1 MRPTVPAPPA
11 SHIRAGLL
19 FGLGAHVFWGVIGV
33 IFFREA
39 SARGVV
45 PVEIVGH
52 RIVWSLAFVVL
63 IVLALRDARSVVD
76 VLRSRAMLT
85 RLALSAG
92 LVSVNWLVFIYAV
105 STQQLAQSSLGYFM
119 NPLAN
124 VALGVIVLRER
135 LRPAAKVAV
144 ALAALAVVWL
154 LVGQGTLPWIP
165 LSLALSFAFYGL
177 VRKTTNVGPIPGLC
191 VETLLLLP
199 IGLMIVGW
207 GFLSGGST
215 RIALERPDWTLIL
228 LLVASGAIT
237 AIPLLLFNAAARRL
251 SLITLGF
258 VQYIGP
264 TCQFLLAAFVF
275 REAIDTPKMIA
286 FALIWAGLVIYS
298 VDTLRARRSPPSN
311 DPAEAG

>member
-1 MRPTVPAPPA
+1 M
-11 SHIRAGLL
+11 
-19 FGLGAHVFWGVIGV
+19 FWGIIGV
-33 IFFREA
+33 LFFREA
-39 SARGVV
+39 AARGVV
-45 PVEIVGH
+45 PLEIVGH
-52 RIVWSLAFVVL
+52 RIIWSLAFVTI
-63 IVLALRDARSVVD
+63 IVLVLRDTPGILAVIRSRSV
-76 VLRSRAMLT
+76 LM

-92 LVSVNWLVFIYAV
+92 LVSINWLVFIYAV
-105 STQQLAQSSLGYFM
+105 STHQLAQSSLGYFM

-124 VALGVIVLRER
+124 VALGVLVLRER

-144 ALAALAVVWL
+144 ALAAVAVVWL
-154 LVGQGTLPWIP
+154 LVGQGSLPWIP

-191 VETLLLLP
+191 VETLVLLP
-199 IGLMIVGW
+199 VGLLIVGL
-207 GFLSGGST
+207 GLVSGGST
-215 RIALERPDWTLIL
+215 RKAIEEPDWMLLTLF
-228 LLVASGAIT
+228 VASGAIT

-251 SLITLGF
+251 SMITLGF

-275 REAIDTPKMIA
+275 REAIDTPKLIA